1 MADEPKPQ
9 AWSKI
14 GLRAW
19 GNALVKTG
27 TEHLD
32 LPMVRQGKE
41 ALANA
46 AKMPIDP
53 VDTQDH

>member
-1 MADEPKPQ
+1 MTKPTPI
-9 AWSKI
+9 ASESDKTTAGWTPE

-32 LPMVRQGKE
+32 LTMVRQGK
-41 ALANA
+41 
-46 AKMPIDP
+46 
-53 VDTQDH
+53 